1 MVTLEVLTH
10 KYDFGKNSS
19 KTIVLIRTMMTFQ
32 LNGYGDQDKNTCPS
46 VHVSEMI
53 QIQINTNEKTSC
65 RVKQIC
71 NSQWLD

>member
-1 MVTLEVLTH
+1 
-10 KYDFGKNSS
+10 
-19 KTIVLIRTMMTFQ
+19 MMTFQ

-65 RVKQIC
+65 KVKQIC